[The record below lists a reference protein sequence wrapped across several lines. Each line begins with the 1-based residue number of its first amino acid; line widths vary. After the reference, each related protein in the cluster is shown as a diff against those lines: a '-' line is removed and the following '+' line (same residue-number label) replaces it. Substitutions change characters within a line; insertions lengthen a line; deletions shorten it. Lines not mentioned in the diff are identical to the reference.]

1 MLALLSIVL
10 WIVLAL
16 LLGVTIVT
24 DLKSRTIPNWLTLM
38 VALLGVAF
46 CLMSGLPFWPEL
58 SLRLGQAVLVL
69 AGFGFLFSRGLMGGG
84 DVKLIAALA
93 LWFNFS
99 TLVSFLVLMSLLGGV
114 LSLVYLIM
122 ARRTSR
128 EAPIEVPYGVAI
140 AFAGFW
146 VVVDYL
152 KTTTLFF

>member
-99 TLVSFLVLMSLLGGV
+99 ALLNFLVLMSLLGGV
-114 LSLVYLIM
+114 LSLVYLIL
-122 ARRTSR
+122 ARRTPQ

-140 AFAGFW
+140 ALAGFW
-146 VVVDYL
+146 MVADHV
-152 KTTTLFF
+152 KSTTTLL